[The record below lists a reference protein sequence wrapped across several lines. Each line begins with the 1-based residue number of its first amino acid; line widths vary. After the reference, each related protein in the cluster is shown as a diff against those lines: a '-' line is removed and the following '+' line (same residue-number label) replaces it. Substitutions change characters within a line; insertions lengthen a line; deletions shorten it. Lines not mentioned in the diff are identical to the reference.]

1 MSNTY
6 TMETDDSE
14 FWFNNLNVLFKYD
27 KLDKFIPLSN
37 MNYEQKINAIVRLGI
52 YSGIIFSILN
62 KNYLYLYIPICIMI
76 FTYILYLL
84 QRINFQSNKKIEH
97 LKNIVGSSNDLNDT
111 NNTHSNT
118 HSNGSNNHSNGSNN
132 HSNTHSNGSNN
143 NSNTEVLSSTVNNP
157 FLNPDPFSSRKIK
170 SHDNIL
176 APTTQ
181 KTIETNFN
189 KHLFKNASDIFNHGN
204 GFRQFYSVPGN
215 TFPNNR
221 DTFMKWCYKRPPSC
235 KEGNGQ
241 QCYKNVKYDL
251 TANSFDSRN
260 Y

>member
-1 MSNTY
+1 MNNTY
-6 TMETDDSE
+6 TMETDNSE
-14 FWFNNLNVLFKYD
+14 FWFNNLTILFKYD
-27 KLDKFIPLSN
+27 KLDQFIPTSN
-37 MNYEQKINAIVRLGI
+37 MNYEQKVNALVRLGI

-84 QRINFQSNKKIEH
+84 QRINFQSNQKIEH
-97 LKNIVGSSNDLNDT
+97 LKNILEPNTHNNNNNNNNNLDT
-111 NNTHSNT
+111 NNNNNNLDNNTNT
-118 HSNGSNNHSNGSNN
+118 HSVK
-132 HSNTHSNGSNN
+132 
-143 NSNTEVLSSTVNNP
+143 EMMSSTVNNP
-157 FLNPDPFSSRKIK
+157 FLNPDPFSRRDIQSG
-170 SHDNIL
+170 DNIL
-176 APTTQ
+176 DPTTQ
-181 KTIETNFN
+181 QTIENNFN

-204 GFRQFYSVPGN
+204 GFRQFYTVPGN

-221 DTFMKWCYKRPPSC
+221 DTFMKWCYKRPKAC

-241 QCYKNVKYDL
+241 QCYKNVHYDL